1 MFKKCVAV
9 VLVSLMLC
17 SCAYAAAGRKNPYR
31 ARKSIPRV
39 SVKNLPPI
47 TLGEFYHV
55 KVILSDKGQISL
67 NLPEGLS
74 FNPETS
80 EISGIVSG
88 DTNETLSFSAEN
100 DSGNIVQ
107 EFLLRVIR

>member
-1 MFKKCVAV
+1 MFRKCVAV
-9 VLVSLMLC
+9 IMVSLLLC
-17 SCAYAAAGRKNPYR
+17 SCAHGAASRKNRRNKYPP
-31 ARKSIPRV
+31 KV

-55 KVILSDKGQISL
+55 KVVFSDKGQISL

-74 FNPETS
+74 FNPQTN

-88 DTNETLSFSAEN
+88 DANDTITFTAEN